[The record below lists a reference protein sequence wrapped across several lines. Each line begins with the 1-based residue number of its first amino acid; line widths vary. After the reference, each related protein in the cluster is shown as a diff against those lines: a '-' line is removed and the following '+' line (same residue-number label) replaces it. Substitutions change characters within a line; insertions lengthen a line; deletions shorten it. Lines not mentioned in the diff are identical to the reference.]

1 MNPTFWLERWQKNEI
16 GFHQD
21 KVQPALIKHWPGLKV
36 AKGARVFVP
45 LCGKSLDMEW
55 LAAQGHN
62 IIGAELSEAA
72 IDSFFIGCG
81 LTPSTEN
88 IGAFKVKRSG
98 PYEMWCGDFFAL
110 SRETFQ
116 DVPAAYDRAALVA
129 MPPDMQARYAVKFAE
144 LMPANSQTLLI
155 GLDYNSNEMKGPPFA
170 IPRDA
175 TNALFKDHFEVS
187 LIEARDGLT
196 KSEHLAKRGITR
208 LEEASYLL
216 RRRA

>member
-21 KVQPALIKHWPGLKV
+21 KVQPGLIKHWPALNT
-36 AKGARVFVP
+36 AKAERVFVP

-62 IIGAELSEAA
+62 VIGAELSESA
-72 IDSFFIGCG
+72 IDAFFIACG
-81 LTPSTEN
+81 LTPSIEK
-88 IGAFKVKRSG
+88 IGTFAVKRSG

-110 SRETFQ
+110 SRETFER
-116 DVPAAYDRAALVA
+116 VTAAYDRAALVA
-129 MPPDMQARYAVKFAE
+129 MPPDMQARYAEKFAE

-155 GLDYNSNEMKGPPFA
+155 GLDYNTHEMKGPPFA

-175 TNALFKDHFEVS
+175 VHALFKDHFDIT
-187 LIEARDGLT
+187 LLEARDGLT

-216 RRRA
+216 RRKA

>member
-1 MNPTFWLERWQKNEI
+1 MNPSFWLERWQNNEI

-45 LCGKSLDMEW
+45 LSGKSVDMEW
-55 LAAQGHN
+55 LAAQGHHV
-62 IIGAELSEAA
+62 IGAELSELAV
-72 IDSFFIGCG
+72 DTFYTERK
-81 LTPSTEN
+81 LTTNIEK
-88 IGAFKVKRSG
+88 IGAFTVKRSG
-98 PYEMWCGDFFAL
+98 PYEIWCGDFFAL
-110 SRETFQ
+110 SHETFA
-116 DVPAAYDRAALVA
+116 DVTAAYDRAALVA
-129 MPPDMQARYAVKFAE
+129 MPPDMQARYAEKFAE
-144 LMPANSQTLLI
+144 LMPGNSQTLLI
-155 GLDYNSNEMKGPPFA
+155 GLDYNPSEMKGPPFA
-170 IPRDA
+170 IPRDQVN
-175 TNALFKDHFEVS
+175 TLLKDHFDVS